1 MRNWKKVAIT
11 VIIAG
16 IMAGC
21 SNGVD
26 KQKLADLTAG
36 KTFKQVEQAY
46 AMSVYNGNPDQKIY
60 AYWLQENGKKA
71 NPTFDFN
78 LLEMK
83 VTKAKKK
90 IDEEVDKKIKAL
102 PQLTY
107 NQLKMVETQMAFM
120 SLTLKPY
127 KKLFDA
133 VEAEMHKRLKK

>member
-1 MRNWKKVAIT
+1 MRNWKKVAIA
-11 VIIAG
+11 IAVAG
-16 IMAGC
+16 LMIGC
-21 SNGVD
+21 SSSID

-46 AMSVYNGNPDQKIY
+46 AMSVYNGNPDQKVY

-71 NPTFDFN
+71 DPTFNFD
-78 LLEMK
+78 LLQMK

-102 PQLTY
+102 PGLTF
-107 NQLKMVETQMAFM
+107 NELKMLKTQAAFM

-127 KKLFDA
+127 KKFFDA
-133 VEAEMHKRLKK
+133 IEKEIHKRLK